1 MATKR
6 AFKRFIKDA
15 DLQVTTAM
23 PSAASTTVNGAVI
36 DLGPLTAQGSRPPDL
51 ELIATI
57 PALSTTILPN
67 TRTMTITLQAS
78 DDSAFGS
85 GVVDLA
91 SLVLTGAGGVGVA
104 TVSEVRAPIGM
115 NTLRYVRQKMVSGAS
130 TTDASAL
137 SSVLKLAA

>member
-6 AFKRFIKDA
+6 AFKRYIKDL
-15 DLQVTTAM
+15 DMQVTSAM
-23 PSAASTTVNGAVI
+23 PAAASTTVNGSAL
-36 DLGPLTAQGSRPPDL
+36 DLGALTAQGSRPPNL
-51 ELIATI
+51 ELISTI

-91 SLVLTGAGGVGVA
+91 SLVLTGAGGVGIA
-104 TVSEVRAPIGM
+104 DVSELRAPIGM
-115 NTLRYVRQKMVSGAS
+115 NNLRYVRQKIVSGAS

-137 SSVLKLAA
+137 NAVLNLVA